1 MRRKTFVIE
10 RFGKYSNKTFVIACF
25 GKYLKTLESEIHLL
39 LLFEDINNLCSQ
51 GKSNSNSKLGGV
63 CFFD

>member
-10 RFGKYSNKTFVIACF
+10 RFGKYSNKTFVFACF

-39 LLFEDINNLCSQ
+39 ILFEDINNLCIH
-51 GKSNSNSKLGGV
+51 SKEKAIPIPSLV
-63 CFFD
+63 Y